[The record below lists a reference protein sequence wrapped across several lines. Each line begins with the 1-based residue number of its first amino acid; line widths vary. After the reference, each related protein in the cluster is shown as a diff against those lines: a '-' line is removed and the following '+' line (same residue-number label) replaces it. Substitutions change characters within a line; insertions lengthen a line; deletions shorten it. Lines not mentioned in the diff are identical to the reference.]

1 MNKKMKTVKHTLLIF
16 VWITIGFAIGK
27 HCTDRDNS
35 GIDSP
40 ATATGK
46 GANIVRVYYMH
57 TTFRCSTCNK
67 IERMTKELL
76 KTQYAEAMADGRIEF
91 ESVDFQNNA
100 KLTEQFDIISSCVVV
115 TLVVDGKIV
124 KHQRLDEV
132 WTLLATPDKFNAYI
146 SKAIDQ
152 YRGNES

>member
-1 MNKKMKTVKHTLLIF
+1 MNKTMKVMKHTLLIF
-16 VWITIGFAIGK
+16 VWVTIGFAIGK
-27 HCTDRDNS
+27 HCTDSDNS
-35 GIDSP
+35 ELNSST
-40 ATATGK
+40 TATGNR
-46 GANIVRVYYMH
+46 ANIVRVYYMH

-76 KTQYAEAMADGRIEF
+76 NTQYAEAMADGRIEF

-100 KLTEQFDIISSCVVV
+100 KLTELFDIISSCVVV
-115 TLVVDGKIV
+115 TSVVDNKIV
-124 KHQRLDEV
+124 KHRRLDEV

-152 YRGNES
+152 YRGDES